1 MSGIKRNNPGNIR
14 TSVGFTWKGE
24 LPGVVAPNIA
34 EFGKLE
40 DGYRAH
46 IKLLS
51 NYIKKGY
58 DTIPA
63 IINRWAPASDNN
75 DPVSYAREISQRTGI
90 SATKILSAGD
100 YDTLG
105 KIALAMT
112 HREHGNDI
120 PADAV
125 LQTYIEKA
133 KGMLTGIVDVV
144 KQHPLATVLIL
155 GLFIYLIR
163 N

>member
-1 MSGIKRNNPGNIR
+1 MSSIKRNNPGNIR

-34 EFGKLE
+34 EFDTPENGF
-40 DGYRAH
+40 RAH
-46 IKLLS
+46 ILLLS

-58 DTIPA
+58 VTIPT
-63 IINRWAPASDNN
+63 IINRWAPATDKN
-75 DPVSYAREISQRTGI
+75 DPVGYAKEISQRTGI
-90 SATKILSAGD
+90 SPTTILSAGD

-112 HREHGNDI
+112 HREHGNDL
-120 PADAV
+120 PSDAE

-144 KQHPLATVLIL
+144 KNHPIGTMLIVA
-155 GLFIYLIR
+155 LFIYLIR

>member
-1 MSGIKRNNPGNIR
+1 MSSIKRNNPGNIR

-34 EFGKLE
+34 EFDTLE

-58 DTIPA
+58 DTIPT
-63 IINRWAPASDNN
+63 IINRWAPATDKN
-75 DPVSYAREISQRTGI
+75 DPVGYAKEVSQHTGI
-90 SATKILSAGD
+90 SPTTILSAGD

-112 HREHGNDI
+112 RREHGNDV
-120 PADAV
+120 PDSV
-125 LQTYIEKA
+125 LQAAIQKA

-144 KQHPLATVLIL
+144 KNHPIGTMLIVA
-155 GLFIYLIR
+155 LFIYLIR